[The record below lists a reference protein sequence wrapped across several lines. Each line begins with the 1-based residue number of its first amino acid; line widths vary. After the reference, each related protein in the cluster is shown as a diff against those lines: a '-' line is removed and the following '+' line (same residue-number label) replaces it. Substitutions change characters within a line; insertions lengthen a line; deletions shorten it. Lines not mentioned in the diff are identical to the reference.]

1 MDSNL
6 SVGDWIV
13 LDGGEVAEV
22 VSIGDGL
29 VVVARDRVVPGAV
42 PGAVPDA
49 VPQPRP
55 RGPIVT
61 YGWAAEGVPVTAPLS
76 LPQPISWVA
85 SIAEAMRRARENPG
99 TPVTFD
105 LPDDGSVGQQPGI

>member
-13 LDGGEVAEV
+13 LDGGELAEV
-22 VSIGDGL
+22 VSVGDGL
-29 VVVARDRVVPGAV
+29 VVVARDRAV
-42 PGAVPDA
+42 PAADV

-55 RGPIVT
+55 VGPVVS

-76 LPQPISWVA
+76 LPQPGPWVA
-85 SIAEAMRRARENPG
+85 SITEAMRRARENPG
-99 TPVTFD
+99 IPVSFD
-105 LPDDGSVGQQPGI
+105 LPDDGPRAMDED